1 MTDFSIDLPKL
12 KMRPGPRILSQPY
25 EKMILLISGKSGD
38 GKSSLAQLLLTDQV
52 EYVSSD
58 AVCLD
63 PDCHIQSLLDQA
75 ITGDRYNLGQVAIL
89 IEKICC
95 QDFIRFLFTKYILN
109 SEKQNIIL
117 DGFLFTLKHC
127 KDEFFML
134 CKQHNIRIWDIK
146 RIL

>member
-1 MTDFSIDLPKL
+1 MTDFSIASPKI
-12 KMRPGPRILSQPY
+12 KMGPGPRALSRPY
-25 EKMILLISGKSGD
+25 EKMVLLISGKSGD
-38 GKSSLAQLLLTDQV
+38 GKSSLAQLLLTDQFN
-52 EYVSSD
+52 YVSSD

-63 PDCHIQSLLDQA
+63 PDCHIQSLLDQT
-75 ITGDRYNLGQVAIL
+75 IMGDRYNLGQVAIL
-89 IEKICC
+89 IEQTYC

-134 CKQHNIRIWDIK
+134 CKVNQIRIWDIQ